1 MDAVDLDRVAAEMA
15 TAPHGGACYKIDGS
29 NEPSITEA
37 AKAVGRPETAVKAA
51 KTVLAQG
58 TEEEK
63 KAVFVDKTVKPRA
76 AADAIRARKKTP
88 PVTAKTRDTVRE
100 KLENDERVDR
110 NAIAVDL
117 GVHPRNVDNAIAV
130 EKARLEGRAEV
141 EQVNAGILSETSQAR
156 LERFKQQELAKLQLS
171 FEDTVNAEVK
181 KRVAA
186 VLAKRDA
193 TALEAIEHA
202 NQVLSH
208 LHGRLRP
215 PFSAPEYM
223 VLMRAL
229 HPDSSTQENRLDAFK
244 LCNNKK
250 FLLREEGKI
259 AKPISTMPRTVE
271 ELEVLRAAVKEK
283 RRTKQ

>member
-1 MDAVDLDRVAAEMA
+1 M
-15 TAPHGGACYKIDGS
+15 
-29 NEPSITEA
+29 
-37 AKAVGRPETAVKAA
+37 
-51 KTVLAQG
+51 
-58 TEEEK
+58 
-63 KAVFVDKTVKPRA
+63 FVDKTVKPRA
-76 AADAIRARKKTP
+76 AADAIRARKKTSP
-88 PVTAKTRDTVRE
+88 ITAKTRDTVRE

-202 NQVLSH
+202 NQVLTH